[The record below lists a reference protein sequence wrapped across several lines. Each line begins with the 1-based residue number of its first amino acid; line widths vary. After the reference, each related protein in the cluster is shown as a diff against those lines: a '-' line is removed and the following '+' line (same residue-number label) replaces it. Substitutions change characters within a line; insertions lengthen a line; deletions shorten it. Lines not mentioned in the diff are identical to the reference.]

1 MIYIMSMNL
10 GTIWSKKTSIK
21 PHTPII
27 KPNVLNNF
35 NTLKQERSTNMASRA
50 YWGTPTW
57 FLFHTIAE
65 RIRPDWYKNNYVYV
79 WKFIK
84 NVCNTLP
91 CPLCKTH
98 AMSYVKNINIKQVS
112 TKNGLQRV
120 LFDFHNTA
128 NSHSGATH
136 QSMDVLKK
144 YKRANIKQ
152 VFDLF
157 ENRFFHSYIG
167 SRHFDDWKKNIL
179 KTEYFEF
186 YNTVRT
192 QFT

>member
-1 MIYIMSMNL
+1 MNL
-10 GTIWSKKTSIK
+10 GSIWSKNTSIK

-27 KPNVLNNF
+27 KKNVLNNF
-35 NTLKQERSTNMASRA
+35 NSLKHQRGTNRSSRA

-57 FLFHTIAE
+57 FLFHVIAE
-65 RIRPDWYKNNYVYV
+65 RINPNWYNNNYVYV
-79 WKFIK
+79 WEFIK

-91 CPLCKTH
+91 CPLCQSH
-98 AMSYVKNINIKQVS
+98 ANAYVNSINIRQIS
-112 TKNGLQRV
+112 TKGGLQRM

-128 NSHSGATH
+128 NKNSGSTH

-144 YKRANIKQ
+144 YKRANIKV
-152 VFDLF
+152 VFDHF

-167 SRHFDDWKKNIL
+167 GRQFNDWKKNAL
-179 KTEYFEF
+179 KIKYYEF